1 MFSIRR
7 FLLGSL
13 LLVILAGGFLLA
25 VFTYRTT
32 YHELDK
38 QYDAELV
45 QSAHLLAGFWQEG
58 YPPDASL
65 AALDANE
72 TRYLRY
78 FVYQLWRDGE
88 LVAASGNIPSTPLIP
103 LLPTPHYQE
112 TNGWHGYS
120 LPLSGERWLILA
132 ESDRTRRSMVQN
144 LAASVLA
151 PYLVSVPFII
161 ALVWLSIHWG
171 LSPLVVLAKSL
182 SQRSPDNLAPLDG
195 KPVRE
200 LEPVKKALNHLL
212 ARLEVGIEREKRF
225 TADAAHELRTLLMVL
240 RLHAENAR
248 NIKDES
254 QREASL
260 LRLEDAVDRAE
271 RMLEQLLVLARL
283 DPSLG
288 PPKEGSGADVLT
300 AARETVASLVPLG
313 DRFHQQLEVGLSS
326 PVWVAIPH
334 EALQLVLRNLIDNA
348 CRYTPA
354 GIITINAAL
363 EGDNVRVE
371 VADSGEGL
379 SHSQQQRYSERFS
392 RGGSGKGEG
401 AGLGLSIVGAILA
414 LYGGSLEY
422 RQYQVGCPAA
432 AIVTLPASDAKGTL

>member
-1 MFSIRR
+1 
-7 FLLGSL
+7 
-13 LLVILAGGFLLA
+13 
-25 VFTYRTT
+25 
-32 YHELDK
+32 
-38 QYDAELV
+38 
-45 QSAHLLAGFWQEG
+45 
-58 YPPDASL
+58 
-65 AALDANE
+65 
-72 TRYLRY
+72 
-78 FVYQLWRDGE
+78 
-88 LVAASGNIPSTPLIP
+88 
-103 LLPTPHYQE
+103 
-112 TNGWHGYS
+112 
-120 LPLSGERWLILA
+120 
-132 ESDRTRRSMVQN
+132 MVQN

-182 SQRSPDNLAPLDG
+182 SQRSPDNLAPLGG

-248 NIKDES
+248 NINDES

-260 LRLEDAVDRAE
+260 LRLEDAVGRAE

-288 PPKEGSGADVLT
+288 PPKEGSCADVLT
-300 AARETVASLVPLG
+300 VARETVASLVPLG

-354 GIITINAAL
+354 GIVTINAAL
-363 EGDNVRVE
+363 EGGSVRVE

-422 RQYQVGCPAA
+422 RQYQAGCPAA